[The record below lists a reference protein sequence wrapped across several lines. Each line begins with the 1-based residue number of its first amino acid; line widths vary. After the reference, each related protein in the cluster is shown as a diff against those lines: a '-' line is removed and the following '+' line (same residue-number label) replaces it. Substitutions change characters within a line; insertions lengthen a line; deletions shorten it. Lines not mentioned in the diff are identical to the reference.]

1 MLIVVPAILFLTS
14 AELLRKDGTH
24 RHASVNPEV
33 AEQGV
38 GRMIAPARIIDKVD
52 REATRGFGGDLKSN
66 VIVLI

>member
-1 MLIVVPAILFLTS
+1 MLIVVPTILFLTS

-33 AEQGV
+33 AEQ
-38 GRMIAPARIIDKVD
+38 RMIAPARIIDKVD

>member
-1 MLIVVPAILFLTS
+1 MLIVVPTILFLTS

-38 GRMIAPARIIDKVD
+38 D